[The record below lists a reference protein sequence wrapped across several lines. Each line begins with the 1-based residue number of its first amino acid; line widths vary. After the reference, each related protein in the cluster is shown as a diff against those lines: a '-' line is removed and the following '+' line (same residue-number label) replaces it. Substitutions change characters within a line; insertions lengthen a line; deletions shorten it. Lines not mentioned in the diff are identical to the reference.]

1 MAQAAQAGGGVTVPG
16 GVKGRVDVCSCE
28 APSGVLCPDQG
39 PPVQGACQTF
49 GEAPEEGQEDDQRA
63 GPPLL

>member
-1 MAQAAQAGGGVTVPG
+1 VAQAAQAGGGVTVPG

-28 APSGVLCPDQG
+28 APSGVLHPGQR
-39 PPVQGACQTF
+39 PPVQGGCQTF

-63 GPPLL
+63 GAPLL